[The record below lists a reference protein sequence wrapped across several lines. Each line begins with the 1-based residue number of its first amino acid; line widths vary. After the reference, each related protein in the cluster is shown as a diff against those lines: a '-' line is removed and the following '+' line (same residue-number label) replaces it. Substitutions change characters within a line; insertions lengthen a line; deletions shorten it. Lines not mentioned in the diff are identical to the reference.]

1 MRVALRHE
9 RDGIPLLTSAPCST
23 DAVHVV
29 LDIAW
34 RVVVDD
40 EGDTLDVQTARSDI
54 CGNEN
59 LDFTLLE
66 AVQSCLTFALVFVAM
81 DGRARHPLSINLLRQ
96 LVAHALRG
104 AEDQA
109 LGRGVVA
116 VGDAGLTQDLHH
128 LAVLI
133 VAAAGLQELC
143 DVLVALQLVAVADG
157 DRVCAVQEL
166 LGQPAHG
173 RRPGGGVEHGVPL
186 TGHLRQDLA
195 DLRLEAHVEHA
206 VRLVHAQEAHRLQVD
221 HAALDEVV
229 QATRSSRE
237 QVRPAPDIRELRP
250 LRRTAVGQRRDD
262 ASRAAKLL
270 GVRID
275 LNRQFARWCHDQH
288 NGCTRN
294 SLP

>member
-206 VRLVHAQEAHRLQVD
+206 VGLVQHQLA
-221 HAALDEVV
+221 
-229 QATRSSRE
+229 
-237 QVRPAPDIRELRP
+237 
-250 LRRTAVGQRRDD
+250 D
-262 ASRAAKLL
+262 A
-270 GVRID
+270 
-275 LNRQFARWCHDQH
+275 
-288 NGCTRN
+288 
-294 SLP
+294 

>member
-104 AEDQA
+104 AEDQG
-109 LGRGVVA
+109 LGVA
-116 VGDAGLTQDLHH
+116 IVLVRHAGLLQD
-128 LAVLI
+128 AQTDSVLL
-133 VAAAGLQELC
+133 VAAATLERLR
-143 DVLVALQLVAVADG
+143 DVLVALELVAVPDG
-157 DRVCAVQEL
+157 DGVSAVEEL
-166 LGQPAHG
+166 CREAAHT
-173 RRPGGGVEHGVPL
+173 RRPRGREEHGLLVARD
-186 TGHLRQDLA
+186 LRQDLA